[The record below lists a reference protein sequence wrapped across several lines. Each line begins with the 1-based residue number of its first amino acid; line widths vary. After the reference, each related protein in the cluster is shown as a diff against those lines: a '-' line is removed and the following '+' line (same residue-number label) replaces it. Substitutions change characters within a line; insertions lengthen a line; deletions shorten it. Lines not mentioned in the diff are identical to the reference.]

1 MKTKDDRRPHGARQ
15 SEGGQ
20 GQTKPCRGRMDGW
33 GYETERQ
40 VEDVEFLS
48 R

>member
-1 MKTKDDRRPHGARQ
+1 MKTKDDGRSRGARQ

-20 GQTKPCRGRMDGW
+20 GQTKSRRGRMDGW

-40 VEDVEFLS
+40 VEDAKFLS